1 MKGKVV
7 LLGTSSAM
15 PTPERN
21 NSGVFLQYKGK
32 GFLFDCGEGTNRQ
45 IMKAGL
51 NISSLDCI
59 FISHLHTDHT
69 LGLPGLIETLN
80 MDSKSKIKIFSPDGI
95 GNFLKCFF
103 DQFYTPEIKV
113 EIKELKPK
121 DRPFTVFDHLEF
133 NVFAVGLN
141 HLVEC
146 IGFSFVEKPKRRFIK
161 EKIKKLGL
169 KTEDFKTLREKGY
182 IKKDGKIITEEEIT
196 EEVKGFKF
204 TYIPDTYKTDNII
217 KLAKESDV
225 LVIECTYLDEE
236 EKAKRYGH
244 LTLEHILEIAPEL
257 DCRKIVLT
265 HFSKKYKNPE
275 KFRERIRKAGAG
287 NIILGEDFM
296 SFDF

>member
-21 NSGVFLQYKGK
+21 NSGIFLQYKGK
-32 GFLFDCGEGTNRQ
+32 GFLFDCGEGINRQ

-51 NISSLDCI
+51 NIYSLDYI

-69 LGLPGLIETLN
+69 LGLIGVIETLD
-80 MDSKSKIKIFSPDGI
+80 MHDKSKIKIFSPKGI
-95 GNFLKCFF
+95 GDFLKCFF
-103 DQFYTPEIKV
+103 DRFYTPEIKV
-113 EIKELKPK
+113 DTKELKPE
-121 DRPFTVFDHLEF
+121 DRPFTVLDHLEF
-133 NVFAVGLN
+133 NIFAVRLN

-146 IGFSFVEKPKRRFIK
+146 TGFSFVEKPKRRFIK
-161 EKIKKLGL
+161 EKIEKLKL
-169 KTEDFKTLREKGY
+169 KTEDFKILRGKGY
-182 IKKDGKIITEEEIT
+182 IKKDGKIIKEEEIT

-217 KLAKESDV
+217 KLAKDSDI

-236 EKAKRYGH
+236 EKAKKYGH
-244 LTLEHILEIAPEL
+244 LTLEYILEIAPEL
-257 DCRKIVLT
+257 NCRKIVLT
-265 HFSKKYKNPE
+265 HFSKRYQNPE
-275 KFRERIRKAGAG
+275 KFRERIKKSDVE

-296 SFDF
+296 SFYF